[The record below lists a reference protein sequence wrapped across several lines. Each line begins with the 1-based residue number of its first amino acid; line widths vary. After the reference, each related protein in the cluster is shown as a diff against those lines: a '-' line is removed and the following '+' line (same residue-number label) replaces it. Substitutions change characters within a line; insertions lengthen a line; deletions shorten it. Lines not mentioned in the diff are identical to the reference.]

1 MYKQENKPKVSII
14 VPIYNVEKYLR
25 ECIDSIVNQTLK
37 EIQIILVDDGSPD
50 GCPAICDEYAAK
62 DNRIKVIHKQN
73 GGYGSAINRG
83 LLEASG
89 EYVGII
95 ESDDYADLRMYE
107 LMYNKIIEKEAEVVV
122 CDFFYLDDSE
132 NKVMRRYIYDKNVY
146 FDENNCFNIHTSPS
160 IINKKAFPWN
170 KLYKKEFLVKN
181 KIRMKE
187 DRGSYEDQPWN
198 AEVLSKAKIITYT
211 NIPLLFYRLDSNASS
226 TNTGNRSMIKFIKRK
241 AQAREIL
248 INNGVFTSYVKEYF
262 YLTIYYGCLY
272 FYKRIEKEFKKEYFY
287 EMKELFKLSRFDKV
301 DFKYFT
307 KKTKIK
313 YKIIMKY
320 SFLFYRIYTKILKL
334 TNKIKLKCLQKKIKR
349 IIKKIILTIGFLF
362 DKCLPKN
369 KTKII
374 FNSNPDLSDNPYW
387 FYKFIK
393 ENKTKYKCYWIVNK
407 KNKSQS
413 YPKNTYKLNSLKALF
428 HIWTSKYVVS
438 NHCNDFV
445 DVIHSNRH
453 IWLNLWHGMPIKTIG
468 YSEKNIPRKILKRYK
483 KIGKKAYQI
492 CTSDLFKTIVL
503 SCFNSDYNKCFVTGT
518 PRIDSIF
525 YSEND
530 KIIKEYLNLCNYK
543 KVILFVP
550 TYKEVLR
557 NNTRDVQSK
566 FDNIFY
572 IKDYQHYEFIKYLE
586 ENNILFLVKPH
597 PFDETFYKKKF
608 EYQYSLTNNVKIIY
622 NEDISEK
629 NLYIYEIFKFV
640 DLMIS
645 DFSSI
650 SLDYLILNKPIIY
663 LNNLDK
669 EYNENRGF
677 ILEDNY
683 KLFMPGENVL
693 NYTELM
699 DSIKIN
705 LSDDVNKQKREKIIP
720 LVHKFIDNKASR
732 RIIEIME
739 NL

>member
-25 ECIDSIVNQTLK
+25 ECIDSILNQTLK
-37 EIQIILVDDGSPD
+37 EIEIILVDDGSPD

-132 NKVMRRYIYDKNVY
+132 NKVMRRWTYDKNVL
-146 FDENNCFNIHTSPS
+146 FDENECFNLQRSPS
-160 IINKKAFPWN
+160 IINKAAYPWKN
-170 KLYKKEFLVKN
+170 LYKKTFLDINCIK
-181 KIRMKE
+181 MKE
-187 DRGSYEDQPWN
+187 DGLGSYEDQPWN
-198 AEVLSKAKIITYT
+198 ADVLSKAKIISYV
-211 NIPLLFYRLDSNASS
+211 NIPLYYYRQDVTSSS
-226 TNTGNRSMIKFIKRK
+226 TNIGKKSMINYLKRRN
-241 AQAREIL
+241 QARISL
-248 INNGVFTSYVKEYF
+248 IENGAFTEDVKEYF
-262 YLTIYYGCLY
+262 YLCAYHGSLF
-272 FYKRIEKEFKKEYFY
+272 FYTKIAKEFKKEYY
-287 EMKELFKLSRFDKV
+287 NQMKELFKLSLLDKIS
-301 DFKYFT
+301 FKYFS
-307 KKTKIK
+307 KKIK
-313 YKIIMKY
+313 ANYNVIMKY

-334 TNKIKLKCLQKKIKR
+334 TNKIKLKLKCLQKKTKKK
-349 IIKKIILTIGFLF
+349 IKKIILTVGFLF

-530 KIIKEYLNLCNYK
+530 KIIKEYLN
-543 KVILFVP
+543 
-550 TYKEVLR
+550 
-557 NNTRDVQSK
+557 
-566 FDNIFY
+566 
-572 IKDYQHYEFIKYLE
+572 
-586 ENNILFLVKPH
+586 
-597 PFDETFYKKKF
+597 
-608 EYQYSLTNNVKIIY
+608 
-622 NEDISEK
+622 
-629 NLYIYEIFKFV
+629 
-640 DLMIS
+640 
-645 DFSSI
+645 
-650 SLDYLILNKPIIY
+650 
-663 LNNLDK
+663 
-669 EYNENRGF
+669 
-677 ILEDNY
+677 
-683 KLFMPGENVL
+683 
-693 NYTELM
+693 
-699 DSIKIN
+699 
-705 LSDDVNKQKREKIIP
+705 
-720 LVHKFIDNKASR
+720 
-732 RIIEIME
+732 
-739 NL
+739 